1 MNRYTPQPDAP
12 ASGSPGNTALRQAP
26 LSGQQSMFTIDS
38 PVEQLSEGKKQSS
51 GNKNKGKSK
60 SGATSAAAAAQ
71 TSRVAKKKG
80 ELLTEDE
87 KKANHIASEQK
98 RRQNIRVGYDQL
110 IQIVP
115 TLTPS
120 QRSEAL
126 ILQKTVEYVKYLLME
141 REILDGQLSDANN
154 NSSGGNNN
162 RQNRN
167 P

>member
-1 MNRYTPQPDAP
+1 MDSINPTLPEISAPGISDSP
-12 ASGSPGNTALRQAP
+12 ASHPLFSLGSSDQQQPEEAESRKT
-26 LSGQQSMFTIDS
+26 QQSGSTKSKGKDRS
-38 PVEQLSEGKKQSS
+38 DEGK
-51 GNKNKGKSK
+51 G
-60 SGATSAAAAAQ
+60 TTAAAIIRASKA
-71 TSRVAKKKG
+71 AKKKG

-126 ILQKTVEYVKYLLME
+126 ILQKTVEYIKYLLME
-141 REILDGQLSDANN
+141 REILDGQLKDVDTN
-154 NSSGGNNN
+154 
-162 RQNRN
+162 
-167 P
+167 

>member
-1 MNRYTPQPDAP
+1 PDAP
-12 ASGSPGNTALRQAP
+12 ASGSPDNTANRQTP
-26 LSGQQSMFTIDS
+26 LAGQPSMFTIDS
-38 PVEQLSEGKKQSS
+38 PEEHLSEGKKQTS
-51 GNKNKGKSK
+51 GSKNKGKSK
-60 SGATSAAAAAQ
+60 SGATSAAAAQAN
-71 TSRVAKKKG
+71 RVAKKKG
-80 ELLTEDE
+80 ELLTENE

-154 NSSGGNNN
+154 NSSGSNNN